1 MREKNLDVRTPISF
15 FFRWSEP
22 NPEQS
27 LIVTDRASIMEA
39 ANFILVA
46 RPLRGGK
53 GKGWA
58 TKNFLFFLIFYFVS
72 NMK

>member
-1 MREKNLDVRTPISF
+1 MRKKNFIRSDPDFVF
-15 FFRWSEP
+15 FSNDGP

-27 LIVTDRASIMEA
+27 LIVADRASIMEA